1 MIRGL
6 FSSLLFVGVSVACVD
21 PAAAQPLPVAKV
33 EIPWNRYYDVEQ
45 TYEWMRA
52 LAAAHPD
59 LVRIQTIG
67 KSLQGQ
73 DLLLAIVTSGKYGEH
88 GDKPAMWI
96 DGNIHGNEIQASEVV
111 LYTMWMLTRGYGHSE
126 RITSL
131 LDETTFYLM
140 PIVNPDGRR
149 FWFDEANTPHSSRHN
164 QRPDDD
170 DRDGRLDEDGPD
182 DLDGDGSITQMW
194 KVETGGAGRWVRS
207 QTDDRVFV
215 RLRDDQTPA
224 VGVATYTLLGEEG
237 IDNDGDGRI
246 NEDGPFGDD
255 MNRNWPADW
264 QPEYIQG
271 GAGPFPLSAPE
282 TRAIAD
288 FLLGHP
294 NVAAA
299 QSYHNTGGMI
309 LRGPGSAYR
318 ERMYPPEDLRV
329 YDDIARTGEQM
340 LPYYRYLI
348 IFSQLY
354 RVHGGCVNWTAEGLG
369 AIAYTNELWTV
380 GKYFQRDGNNPGD
393 EQMWLWRDKMEF
405 EGRFTPYKELAHPQY
420 GQVIV
425 GGLNK
430 WSSRIT
436 PAFMLEEECHR
447 NFAFTMLH
455 AEQAPRL
462 SVRRAEC
469 ARIGDDAGP
478 GTLWRVRFE
487 IANAG
492 VIPTRT
498 GLRRRERI
506 GWPDLAELGGATV
519 IAANR
524 LGSWHD
530 LTPTPATD
538 PASREPAR
546 LLIDD
551 GVPGRGSRVL
561 EFIVQGAAGGRVSL
575 RYQSDWARLLSH
587 ELDLV
592 APPAP

>member
-33 EIPWNRYYDVEQ
+33 DIPWNRYYDVEQ

-73 DLLLAIVTSGKYGEH
+73 DLLVATVTSGKHGEH
-88 GDKPAMWI
+88 RDKPAMWI

-149 FWFDEANTPHSSRHN
+149 FWFNNANTPHSSRHN

-224 VGVATYTLLGEEG
+224 AGVTTYTLLGEEG

-246 NEDGPFGDD
+246 NEDGPFGHD

-282 TRAIAD
+282 TRAIAN

-455 AEQAPRL
+455 AEQTPRL

-469 ARIGDDAGP
+469 VRIGDDAGP

-506 GWPDLAELGGATV
+506 GWPDLAELDGATV